1 MLGEGARTHADA
13 ERYLRGY
20 QAAITTLAAQS
31 GRSLEARS
39 GVSVKLSALE
49 PRYSE
54 LQRAEVR
61 CRLVPVVQA
70 LAASAARANVGLT
83 IDAEEA
89 DRLDLSLDII
99 EAVARD
105 AATAGWDGLGLAV
118 QAYNRHATDVIDWV
132 VELAQTLE
140 RRMTVR
146 IVKGAYWDTEIKR
159 AQERGIETYPVFTV
173 KAATDINYLA
183 CLRRLFAAR
192 HCIYPQLATHNAMT
206 ISAALALAP
215 AGSRYEFQRLYGMG
229 AALYEIVREE
239 SPQLAPVRV
248 YAPVGVYQDLL
259 PYLVRRLLE
268 NGANSSFVHRFRDS
282 RIAPEVVADNPL
294 DVAPRSPAQPPAGI
308 PEPQA
313 LFGKDRINSEG
324 VDWGNREEIEALEQA
339 ARSSL
344 HDFSGGPIVSGMR
357 GALPSIPVLSPA
369 NSSDLIGHGR
379 AATPAEI
386 TAAFNAAEAA
396 QPAWDAT
403 AVEERAAVLLKA
415 SDLLEMRRLDFV
427 NLLVREAGKN
437 LPDAIA
443 EIREAVDFCRYYAAR
458 ARESFGAPAA
468 LVGPAGERNTL
479 SLHGRGVFACIS
491 PWNFPLAIFTGQI
504 VAALAAGNSVI
515 AKPAPATTLIA
526 HEMVTLLH
534 EAGIPAEVLH
544 LTPAD
549 GPAFSAVAMQHRAL
563 AGVAFTGSTTTAHT
577 LNRALAA
584 RDGAIATLIAET
596 GGVNAMIVDS
606 TALPEQVVDDLVA
619 SAFTSAGQRC
629 SAARLVYVQEEIAD
643 RVIEMLT
650 GAMRALVIGDPA
662 NAETDLGPI
671 ISAEAAAK
679 LRAHIDQMRRE
690 AKVLLACELPQSLP
704 DGNYFPPHLI
714 ELNAPDQLKSEQFGP
729 ILHLV
734 RYTRN
739 QLPQVLA
746 AIRDSGF
753 GLTLGIQSRLESLPA
768 AVCKAAPVG
777 NLYINRNMIGASVG
791 VQPFGGH
798 GLSGTG
804 PKAGGPHYLYRFA
817 TERTVTINTTAI
829 GGNPELLTLGSAMP
843 VT

>member
-1 MLGEGARTHADA
+1 
-13 ERYLRGY
+13 
-20 QAAITTLAAQS
+20 
-31 GRSLEARS
+31 
-39 GVSVKLSALE
+39 
-49 PRYSE
+49 
-54 LQRAEVR
+54 
-61 CRLVPVVQA
+61 
-70 LAASAARANVGLT
+70 
-83 IDAEEA
+83 
-89 DRLDLSLDII
+89 
-99 EAVARD
+99 
-105 AATAGWDGLGLAV
+105 
-118 QAYNRHATDVIDWV
+118 
-132 VELAQTLE
+132 
-140 RRMTVR
+140 
-146 IVKGAYWDTEIKR
+146 
-159 AQERGIETYPVFTV
+159 
-173 KAATDINYLA
+173 
-183 CLRRLFAAR
+183 
-192 HCIYPQLATHNAMT
+192 
-206 ISAALALAP
+206 
-215 AGSRYEFQRLYGMG
+215 
-229 AALYEIVREE
+229 
-239 SPQLAPVRV
+239 
-248 YAPVGVYQDLL
+248 
-259 PYLVRRLLE
+259 
-268 NGANSSFVHRFRDS
+268 
-282 RIAPEVVADNPL
+282 
-294 DVAPRSPAQPPAGI
+294 
-308 PEPQA
+308 
-313 LFGKDRINSEG
+313 
-324 VDWGNREEIEALEQA
+324 
-339 ARSSL
+339 
-344 HDFSGGPIVSGMR
+344 
-357 GALPSIPVLSPA
+357 
-369 NSSDLIGHGR
+369 
-379 AATPAEI
+379 
-386 TAAFNAAEAA
+386 
-396 QPAWDAT
+396 
-403 AVEERAAVLLKA
+403 
-415 SDLLEMRRLDFV
+415 
-427 NLLVREAGKN
+427 
-437 LPDAIA
+437 
-443 EIREAVDFCRYYAAR
+443 
-458 ARESFGAPAA
+458 
-468 LVGPAGERNTL
+468 
-479 SLHGRGVFACIS
+479 
-491 PWNFPLAIFTGQI
+491 
-504 VAALAAGNSVI
+504 
-515 AKPAPATTLIA
+515 
-526 HEMVTLLH
+526 
-534 EAGIPAEVLH
+534 
-544 LTPAD
+544 
-549 GPAFSAVAMQHRAL
+549 MQHRAL
-563 AGVAFTGSTTTAHT
+563 AGVAFTGSTTAAHT

-704 DGNYFPPHLI
+704 HGNYFPPHLI